1 MYIVQSEL
9 DFRGITT
16 TTTKLYS
23 STQVISTIICPPAS
37 RKLIEA
43 KVGRGTHSEKC
54 SVDDT
59 VDVILKLWPL
69 SMRDDS
75 GVVPSFISTPLEFPQ
90 SSNPTQLN
98 QTWV

>member
-16 TTTKLYS
+16 TTTKH
-23 STQVISTIICPPAS
+23 T
-37 RKLIEA
+37 A
-43 KVGRGTHSEKC
+43 KKC

-59 VDVILKLWPL
+59 VDVILKVWPL